1 MHDIANEEQMEK
13 IYIPMLRMDGTKV
26 TECPSTSS
34 GVVGSWCWCCAGLAV
49 NYPVSINIVSS
60 HPVDSLLNI
69 WMLMTVTSVCT

>member
-34 GVVGSWCWCCAGLAV
+34 GVVGS
-49 NYPVSINIVSS
+49 
-60 HPVDSLLNI
+60 
-69 WMLMTVTSVCT
+69 